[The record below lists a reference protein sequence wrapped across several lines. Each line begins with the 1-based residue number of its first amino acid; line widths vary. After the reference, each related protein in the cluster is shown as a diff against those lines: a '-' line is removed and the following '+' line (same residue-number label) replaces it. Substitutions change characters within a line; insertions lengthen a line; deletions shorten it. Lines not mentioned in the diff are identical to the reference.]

1 MSFGVDY
8 MSQVIRRCLM
18 ADVFSK
24 NQATNAEDAAKIVPR
39 AEFRA
44 FGQGLIDEVTVAMWK
59 AKATLFKIRTSRET
73 YFLSRKTNEANVK
86 VRDGLLDIKTKVGDT
101 EDGYEIFQPRGKFE
115 FPVGKKDVAT
125 ILENMQVEADLDKDK
140 YTIEEFMEIV
150 ENHPD
155 LAAVSVEKK
164 RYGFSVDGIICEY
177 GEVLFN
183 GSKIETAC
191 CESEDYAGMKKAI
204 VALELD
210 KHENVNYLKAAK
222 RSIGMK

>member
-1 MSFGVDY
+1 
-8 MSQVIRRCLM
+8 M
-18 ADVFSK
+18 ADVLSK
-24 NQATNAEDAAKIVPR
+24 NQATSAEDAAKVVPR
-39 AEFRA
+39 AEFRV
-44 FGQGLIDEVTVAMWK
+44 FGQGLIDEVTITMWK
-59 AKATLFKIRTSRET
+59 AKATLFKIRTSSET

-101 EDGYEIFQPRGKFE
+101 GDGYEIFQPHGKFE

-125 ILENMQVEADLDKDK
+125 ILENMLVEVSLDQDT
-140 YTIEEFMEIV
+140 YTIEEFMV
-150 ENHPD
+150 LVANHPD

-183 GSKIETAC
+183 GSKIETVC

-204 VALELD
+204 EALEID
-210 KHENVNYLKAAK
+210 KRENVNYLKAAK
-222 RSIGMK
+222 RSIGMM